1 MENQMKVRANRYG
14 IDDFESVQA
23 DRNRTQ
29 LNSHSYK
36 CNQCDYAA
44 VQAGNLKRHLKSHS
58 GEKSYNCNQC
68 DYSSVQAC
76 HLRRHLKTHYGEN
89 IALKM

>member
-23 DRNRTQ
+23 DRKRTQ

-58 GEKSYNCNQC
+58 GEKILQMQPMRLCICTGGPSEETFEK
-68 DYSSVQAC
+68 S
-76 HLRRHLKTHYGEN
+76 L
-89 IALKM
+89 